1 MGGRSMVHMNIGT
14 ALRLARI
21 SNLPTVWTNVLA
33 GALLGGRS
41 PELGQ
46 LVATMGLGSALYIG
60 GMVLNDA
67 FDAEYD
73 IRERADRPIPRGEVT
88 VATVFRWGFGLLGA
102 AVATSVALVLTGVL
116 PWSSVLVTLGI
127 AALVVAYDAWH
138 KGNPGAPV
146 LMGTCRAG
154 LYLLGA
160 SVVDAAF
167 APSVLLHGLLLLSYV
182 AGITYVARFESR
194 AALRRHWPLL
204 MLVAPVFG
212 ALPWLAIRPGLVL
225 LPLAACGAWVSFAV
239 AQIRRGQ
246 APRIR
251 RGVVALICGISLVD
265 AVFVAALDLRATVF
279 ALAAFGL
286 SLWMQ
291 RSISGT

>member
-1 MGGRSMVHMNIGT
+1 MGGRSVVHMNIGT

-33 GALLGGRS
+33 GAWLSGRS
-41 PELGQ
+41 PTLGQ
-46 LVATMGLGSALYIG
+46 LVAAGVIGSLLYVG

-67 FDAEYD
+67 FDAEHD
-73 IRERADRPIPRGEVT
+73 IRERAERPIPRGEVE
-88 VATVFRWGFGLLGA
+88 VATVFRWGFALLGA
-102 AVATSVALVLTGVL
+102 AVAAAVSFVLAGVV
-116 PWSSVLVTLGI
+116 PFGTVLVTLAI
-127 AALVVAYDAWH
+127 AALVVLYDAWH

-146 LMGTCRAG
+146 LMGSCRAG
-154 LYLLGA
+154 LYVLGA

-194 AALRRHWPLL
+194 SALRRQWPLA
-204 MLVAPVFG
+204 MLLTPVLG
-212 ALPWLAIRPGLVL
+212 GLASLAMGPGLALLVL
-225 LPLAACGAWVSFAV
+225 GAWGVWVGFAV
-239 AQIRRGQ
+239 SQIRRGQ

-265 AVFVAALDLRATVF
+265 AMFVAPLDVRATLF
-279 ALAAFGL
+279 AAAAFGL
-286 SLWMQ
+286 SLWLQ